1 MFMVK
6 KILAVKYQTS
16 EKYEVSF
23 SPVHKCPICHTSFNG
38 ETVSATLFPNVPD
51 FQDIYGMHTNLLVV
65 HYCAACEN
73 PFVSSYFSLD
83 CPDFEFTDSWPTF
96 PEPQSHDSAV
106 EKLSPNYIKIY
117 AQACRAEADN
127 LTEICGMGYRK
138 ALEFLVKDYAIYRV
152 PDDEE
157 TIKALPLAKCI
168 DKYIDNSRIKSL
180 TQRSAWLGNDE
191 THYVR
196 SHQDRSYLDIK
207 KFLHAIETFIS
218 ADLAVDDAESIP
230 HK

>member
-1 MFMVK
+1 
-6 KILAVKYQTS
+6 
-16 EKYEVSF
+16 
-23 SPVHKCPICHTSFNG
+23 
-38 ETVSATLFPNVPD
+38 
-51 FQDIYGMHTNLLVV
+51 
-65 HYCAACEN
+65 
-73 PFVSSYFSLD
+73 
-83 CPDFEFTDSWPTF
+83 
-96 PEPQSHDSAV
+96 
-106 EKLSPNYIKIY
+106 
-117 AQACRAEADN
+117 
-127 LTEICGMGYRK
+127 MGYRK